1 MMYGL
6 RLDARQPAAQAGDAR
21 PDEHRRQPE
30 RHPRVEAVLEEIER
44 QRSGRDEEHPDP
56 DRPVR
61 QPVADLV
68 PFPDAPIVCQLDSLG
83 VTVLT
88 LVGRWK

>member
-1 MMYGL
+1 M
-6 RLDARQPAAQAGDAR
+6 PV
-21 PDEHRRQPE
+21 PTSTTRQPE
-30 RHPRVEAVLEEIER
+30 GHPRVETVLEQIER
-44 QRSGRDEEHPDP
+44 ERTGGDEKHPDP

-68 PFPDAPIVCQLDSLG
+68 PFPDAPVVCQLDALG

-88 LVGRWK
+88 LVRRWK